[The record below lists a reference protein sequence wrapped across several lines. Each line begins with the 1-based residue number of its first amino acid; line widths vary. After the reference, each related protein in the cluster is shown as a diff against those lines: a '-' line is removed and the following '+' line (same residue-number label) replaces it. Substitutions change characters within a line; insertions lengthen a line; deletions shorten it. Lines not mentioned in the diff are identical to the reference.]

1 MRTPLDAIRA
11 AVGPGGFSDTP
22 ADIAPFLREHR
33 GLYQGET
40 ALFVQPASTE
50 EVAKIVSICAEA
62 KIAIVP
68 QGGNTG
74 LVGGQIPFPGDHAIL
89 LNLSRMNRVRAL
101 DPDNDTITVEAGC
114 TLAAL
119 QAAAEAA
126 DRLFPLSLASE
137 GSCQIGGNIA
147 TNAGGNA
154 VLRYGNMRELVLGI
168 EAVLPDG
175 RIWNGLRGLR
185 KDNTGYD
192 LKQLFIGGEGT
203 LGIVTA
209 AVCKL
214 FPRPRATA
222 TALVAVT
229 DVTAAVRLLG
239 HLKQASGDRLTAF
252 ELIPRIGIE
261 FVTRHIPTARDPLP
275 TAYDWYVL
283 AELSTAADDD
293 AALRQGLEAAL
304 GEALADGHANDAAI
318 AESGAQ
324 ASALWALR
332 ENLSD
337 VQKLEGG
344 SIKHDISVPI
354 SAIPAFIAEASQAVT
369 AALPGI
375 RPVPFGHIGD
385 GNVHFNLSQPPAMD
399 RDEYLG
405 KWADFNRIV
414 HDIAAALGGSISAE
428 HGLGFMKREEITL
441 YKSAVEIDMMRAVK
455 RALDPHNI
463 MNPGKLVLP

>member
-1 MRTPLDAIRA
+1 MNAALDEIRA
-11 AVGPGGFSDTP
+11 AVGPKGFSDDP
-22 ADIAPFLREHR
+22 DRIAPFLREHR

-40 ALFVQPASTE
+40 ALFVQPANTE
-50 EVAKIVSICAEA
+50 QVAKVVSICAQH

-74 LVGGQIPFPGDHAIL
+74 LVGGQIPFPGAHAIL
-89 LNLSRMNRVRAL
+89 LNLSRMNRVRAI

-114 TLAAL
+114 TLAML
-119 QAAAEAA
+119 QAAAEEV

-137 GSCQIGGNIA
+137 GSCQIGGNIS

-175 RIWNGLRGLR
+175 RVWNGLRGLR

-222 TALVAVT
+222 TALVAVP
-229 DVTAAVRLLG
+229 DVAAAVSLLG
-239 HLKQASGDRLTAF
+239 RLKQASGDRLTAF
-252 ELIPRIGIE
+252 ELVPRIGIE
-261 FVTRHIPTARDPLP
+261 FVTRHIAGARDPLP
-275 TAYDWYVL
+275 TAYEWYVL
-283 AELSTAADDD
+283 AELSSAGED
-293 AALRQGLEAAL
+293 ALRQQLEEALAAAL
-304 GEALADGHANDAAI
+304 GDGLASDAAI

-354 SAIPAFIAEASQAVT
+354 SAIPAFIARAIAAVS

-385 GNVHFNLSQPPAMD
+385 GNVHFNLSQPPAMAREAFLD
-399 RDEYLG
+399 R
-405 KWADFNRIV
+405 WADFNRIV
-414 HDIAAALGGSISAE
+414 HDVATDLGGSISAE
-428 HGLGFMKREEITL
+428 HGLGFMKREEITR
-441 YKSAVEIDMMRAVK
+441 YKSAVEMDMMRAVK
-455 RALDPHNI
+455 RALDPHGI
-463 MNPGKLVLP
+463 MNPGKLILP